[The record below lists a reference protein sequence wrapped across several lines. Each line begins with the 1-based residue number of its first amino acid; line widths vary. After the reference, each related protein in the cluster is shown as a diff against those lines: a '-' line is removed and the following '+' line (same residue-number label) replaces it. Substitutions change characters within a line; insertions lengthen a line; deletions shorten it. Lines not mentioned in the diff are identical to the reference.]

1 VSGNLGGAMKEYYL
15 VKEVAEIFSVK
26 EKTIRRMIDAREIG
40 AIKIRSALRI
50 HRSDVEKLKRNKK
63 K

>member
-1 VSGNLGGAMKEYYL
+1 MKEYYL
-15 VKEVAEIFSVK
+15 VREVAEIFSVK
-26 EKTIRRMIDAREIG
+26 EKTIRRMIDSKELG

-50 HRSDVEKLKRNKK
+50 HHSDVERLKKNKK

>member
-1 VSGNLGGAMKEYYL
+1 MKEYYL
-15 VKEVAEIFSVK
+15 VKEVAEIFNVK
-26 EKTIRRMIDAREIG
+26 EKTIRRMIDDKEIS

-50 HRSDVEKLKRNKK
+50 HWTDIEKIKKNKK